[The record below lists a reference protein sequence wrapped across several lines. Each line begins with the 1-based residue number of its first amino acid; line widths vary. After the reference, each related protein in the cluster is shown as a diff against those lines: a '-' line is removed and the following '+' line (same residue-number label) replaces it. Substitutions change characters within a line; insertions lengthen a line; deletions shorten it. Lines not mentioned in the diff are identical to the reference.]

1 MGIWTSVIAC
11 FWDVDGRYVWT
22 LSAFFACALHFMHYS
37 FVKCPSGA
45 LDKGENEKGKDGNTD
60 CLCYFSQHQRHK
72 VK

>member
-45 LDKGENEKGKDGNTD
+45 LDKGENEKGKMAIQTVFVIFHSTKDI
-60 CLCYFSQHQRHK
+60 K
-72 VK
+72 